1 MTRQS
6 AKATQPRRATSGF
19 SDPSFARIGELA
31 QLHAGLVFPAN
42 RQPAAEAGMR
52 RAMSTLRIGEPAVL
66 LRAFEKPGDARDAV
80 LAELTVGESYFF
92 RDAAQL
98 ELLTNDIIPA
108 RLASRGSHGP
118 LRIWSAGCASGE
130 EAHTLAIMLREQ
142 RWSHTARILGTD
154 IALPRL
160 AAARRGRYT
169 RWALRGVSTERIERW
184 FTHAGGQ
191 YDLDPSV
198 RKMVEF
204 RPLNLV
210 TDNYAAPERGADG
223 FDLVMCRNVMIYFEM
238 ETVAHIARGL
248 LDSLAPDGWLVLGAS
263 DPMLAHLVPCEAV
276 LTSSG
281 IAYRRTGRAHPT
293 VVSVPAPDQLLPE
306 PLSNPSMAVAV
317 DRVPPLSAELAT
329 RSTTP
334 GPLHDAGTVTD
345 AVGHSSP
352 GAIPVHAR
360 AHEGGERAR
369 AAYAMAD
376 YAAAEA
382 MAIVALAN
390 APDEAEALSLWIV
403 VIRSV
408 ANQGRLNEAGEA
420 CARALEL
427 HPLSAELQFLHA
439 TLLAEAGWFG
449 DAAAASRRAI
459 YLDRTFVMAHL
470 LLGDSLARTGDPA
483 AARIAFTNV
492 LHLLAT
498 TDADVAIAGADG
510 VPAAR
515 LRQIAEVHL
524 RALATGVR
532 DE

>member
-6 AKATQPRRATSGF
+6 ANAAQPRRATSGF
-19 SDPSFARIGELA
+19 SDPSFAHIGELA

-92 RDAAQL
+92 RDEAQL
-98 ELLTNDIIPA
+98 DLLTNDIIPA
-108 RLASRGSHGP
+108 RLASHGAHGP

-130 EAHTLAIMLREQ
+130 EAHTIAIMLREQ
-142 RWSHTARILGTD
+142 QWSQSARILGTD

-191 YDLDPSV
+191 YDLVPSV

-210 TDNYAAPERGADG
+210 TDNYATPERGADG
-223 FDLVMCRNVMIYFEM
+223 FDLVLCRNVMIYFEM

-263 DPMLAHLVPCEAV
+263 DPMLAQLVPCEAV

-281 IAYRRTGRAHPT
+281 IAYRRAGRAHPT
-293 VVSVPAPDQLLPE
+293 IVSVRPPDQQLPH
-306 PLSNPSMAVAV
+306 PLSKTPAAVALASIPS
-317 DRVPPLSAELAT
+317 RPAEPGIQ
-329 RSTTP
+329 STTP
-334 GPLHDAGTVTD
+334 APRNDARAAGD
-345 AVGHSSP
+345 ALGGWFPEALPIHV
-352 GAIPVHAR
+352 R
-360 AHEGGERAR
+360 AHEGGKMAR
-369 AAYAMAD
+369 AAYAVAD

-382 MAIVALAN
+382 MAVVALAN
-390 APDEAEALSLWIV
+390 APAEAEALSLWIV

-449 DAAAASRRAI
+449 DSAAASRRAI

-470 LLGDSLARTGDPA
+470 LLGDSLSRTGDPA
-483 AARIAFTNV
+483 AARIAFINV

-498 TDADVAIAGADG
+498 TDADTAIAGADG

-515 LRQIAEVHL
+515 LRQIAELHL
-524 RALATGVR
+524 RGLAMRVH